1 MEGETEVNLNGEDI
15 PDDEVEVVSVGL
27 SRVRRGAGSRKFGD
41 KFCLE
46 KSDKKPPKVEGL
58 LICAPFNRRDS

>member
-41 KFCLE
+41 KFGLE
-46 KSDKKPPKVEGL
+46 K
-58 LICAPFNRRDS
+58 